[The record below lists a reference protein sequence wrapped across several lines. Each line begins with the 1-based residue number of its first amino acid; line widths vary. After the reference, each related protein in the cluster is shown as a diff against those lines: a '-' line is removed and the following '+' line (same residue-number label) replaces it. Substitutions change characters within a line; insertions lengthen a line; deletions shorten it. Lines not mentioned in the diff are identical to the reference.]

1 MPSEPREYQI
11 SDLVQEFQISPR
23 TIRYYEELGLV
34 QPRRTAGNHRI
45 YSRRDRARLKMI
57 LRGKMLG
64 FSLREIAV
72 LIQLYDIDPTEKR
85 QYEEGLR
92 YAYKHLEE
100 VRHRIAELKLL
111 EADLVEAIHAAETK
125 YGELSAETNRE
136 ETTRSENIKG
146 VEPTHDG

>member
-1 MPSEPREYQI
+1 SATFYTDFAYFTIHLRYNRQTIKKQGGGTRVPSEPREYQI
-11 SDLVQEFQISPR
+11 CNLVQEFQISPR
-23 TIRYYEELGLV
+23 TIRYYEGLGLV
-34 QPRRTAGNHRI
+34 EPGHTTGNHRI

-64 FSLREIAV
+64 FSLQEIAV

-100 VRHRIAELKLL
+100 VCHRIAELKS
-111 EADLVEAIHAAETK
+111 VR
-125 YGELSAETNRE
+125 G
-136 ETTRSENIKG
+136 RSSRS
-146 VEPTHDG
+146 HSCS